1 MTRAAVIAALAFF
14 PASAHA
20 ACMPRA
26 VMIERLADRYGE
38 GRESVALDA
47 SGRMVET
54 FANIETG
61 SWTVAVTLPNG
72 IACLIASG
80 QSYERVRE
88 APVTG
93 ERS

>member
-1 MTRAAVIAALAFF
+1 MTRAAVIVALALF

-26 VMIERLADRYGE
+26 VMIERLADRHGE
-38 GRESVALDA
+38 GREAVALDA
-47 SGRMVET
+47 QSRMVET
-54 FANIETG
+54 FANLETG
-61 SWTVAVTLPNG
+61 SWTITVTLPNG
-72 IACLIASG
+72 IACMVASG

-88 APVTG
+88 APMTG

>member
-1 MTRAAVIAALAFF
+1 VTRAALIAALALF

-47 SGRMVET
+47 SG
-54 FANIETG
+54 
-61 SWTVAVTLPNG
+61 
-72 IACLIASG
+72 

>member
-1 MTRAAVIAALAFF
+1 
-14 PASAHA
+14 
-20 ACMPRA
+20 
-26 VMIERLADRYGE
+26 MIERLADRYGE

-61 SWTVAVTLPNG
+61 SWTIAVTLPNG